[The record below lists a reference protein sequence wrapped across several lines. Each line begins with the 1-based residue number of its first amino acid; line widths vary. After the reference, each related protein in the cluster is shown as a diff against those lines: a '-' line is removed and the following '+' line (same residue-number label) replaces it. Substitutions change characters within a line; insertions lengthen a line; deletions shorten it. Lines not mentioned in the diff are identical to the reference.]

1 MHLDKLFDKA
11 LEKNIDFNNAMDIL
25 KTPQNAMLDLFSVSN
40 KLRQFFKGNTISLC
54 SIVNAKS
61 GRCSENCAFCAQSAH
76 FNTNIESYDF
86 LPPSTIEQK
95 AKYIANYPVERFS
108 IVTSGLSLNN
118 KQDFENLKIS
128 INKISKLALIPGVS
142 IGLQT
147 KNQLLELKKAGLLEF
162 HHNLETSREFFPK
175 ICTTHSYDDDVN
187 TVKVAKQLGF
197 YVCSGG
203 IFGIGESLE
212 DRISL
217 AFELKNLDVD
227 SIPINFL
234 ISIKGTPL
242 ENQKPLEPFEALKI
256 ISMFRFIMPDK
267 DIRVCGG
274 REHVL
279 KQLHALVFFAGA
291 NGIMVSDYLTQKGRS
306 IQDDLDMIKNLGLN
320 VNPQRF

>member
-1 MHLDKLFDKA
+1 MQLNKLFDKA
-11 LEKNIDFNNAMDIL
+11 LEKNINFSDAVDIL
-25 KTPQNAMLDLFSVSN
+25 KTPASNIWDLLYFSN
-40 KLRQFFKGNTISLC
+40 KLRQHFKANTVSLC

-86 LPPSTIEQK
+86 LPPRFIEQK
-95 AKYIANYPVERFS
+95 AKNISNYPIERFS

-118 KQDFENLKIS
+118 KSDFENLKTA
-128 INKISKLALIPGVS
+128 INKISKLDLIVGVS

-147 KNQLLELKKAGLLEF
+147 KEQLLELKTVGLKEF
-162 HHNLETSREFFPK
+162 HHNLETSREFFPN
-175 ICTTHSYDDDVN
+175 ICTTHKYDDDIN
-187 TVKVAKQLGF
+187 TVKIAKALGF

-212 DRISL
+212 DRASL

-256 ISMFRFIMPDK
+256 ISMFRFVMPDK

-279 KQLHALVFFAGA
+279 KQLQVLVFFAGA
-291 NGIMVSDYLTQKGRS
+291 NGIMVSDYLTQKGRN
-306 IQDDLDMIKNLGLN
+306 INDDLEMIKHLGLN
-320 VNPQRF
+320 PQHF